1 MVTNNKFAQN
11 QAQEV
16 AGAVHTPIDSTRP
29 TAQTRQQA
37 SFGPRSVYAYN
48 DQHILNSLGPV
59 QFTPVQHF
67 KSMDELLQRDARR
80 QQDGFPQKIKI
91 GRLIRPSRGGKEK
104 IVVVPTTVEEKFY
117 HDSRPQDPAEEGLGS
132 GSGEGAEGEVI
143 GEEPQDEG
151 QGPGQGGSGQ
161 GQGESHEIE
170 SNAYDLGRILT
181 EQFELPNLKD
191 KGKKAALKRYVYDL
205 TDRHKG
211 NGQILDKK
219 ATLKKIIETNLNLNQ
234 IAEVD
239 QLNPPDL
246 LVSPAD
252 MVYRILS
259 KEKEYE
265 SQAMVFFVRDY
276 SGSMTG
282 KPTETVASQH
292 VLLYSWLLYQYE
304 HMVETRFILHDTEAR
319 EVADFYTYYNS
330 MVAGGTKVGSAFKL
344 VNEIVT
350 SENLARDYN
359 LYLFYGTDGDDWD
372 AEGQETIP
380 ELRKLL
386 TVCNRIGLTVVSR
399 AKGNPNQTTVENYI
413 RASNLLQEHPDLLR
427 LDSMATDA
435 DENRLIAGIKKLI
448 S

>member
-1 MVTNNKFAQN
+1 MDTKPNIAQN
-11 QAQEV
+11 QAQEIV
-16 AGAVHTPIDSTRP
+16 GAVHAPFESVRP
-29 TAQTRQQA
+29 PKQSGKQT
-37 SFGPRSVYAYN
+37 SVGPGSVYASN
-48 DQHILNSLGPV
+48 DQGVMQSLGPIKA
-59 QFTPVQHF
+59 TPVQQL
-67 KSMDELLQRDARR
+67 KSIDELLQRDARR
-80 QQDGFPQKIKI
+80 QDDGFPKKIKI

-104 IVVVPTTVEEKFY
+104 IVVVPNTVEEKFY
-117 HDSRPQDPAEEGLGS
+117 HDNRPQNSAEERRGS
-132 GSGEGAEGEVI
+132 GSGEGEEGEVI
-143 GEEPQDEG
+143 GEEPQDIG

-170 SNAYDLGRILT
+170 SNAYDLGKILT
-181 EQFELPNLKD
+181 EKFELPNLKD

-211 NGQILDKK
+211 GGQILDKK
-219 ATLKKIIETNLNLNQ
+219 ATLKKIIDTNLNLNH
-234 IAEVD
+234 IPDVD
-239 QLNPPDL
+239 KLDPADL

-252 MVYRILS
+252 MIYRILS

-282 KPTETVASQH
+282 KPTETVATQH
-292 VLLYSWLLYQYE
+292 VFLYSWLLYQYE
-304 HMVETRFILHDTEAR
+304 HMVETRFILHDTEAQ

-359 LYLFYGTDGDDWD
+359 IYIFYGTDGDDWD
-372 AEGQETIP
+372 NEGKETIP
-380 ELRKLL
+380 ELQKLL
-386 TVCNRIGLTVVSR
+386 AVCNRIGLTVVSN
-399 AKGNPNQTTVENYI
+399 ASGNSTKTTVEKYVL
-413 RASNLLQEHPDLLR
+413 ASNLLRDHPDLIR
-427 LDSMATDA
+427 LDAMTIDA
-435 DENRLIAGIKKLI
+435 DENRLIEGIKSLI